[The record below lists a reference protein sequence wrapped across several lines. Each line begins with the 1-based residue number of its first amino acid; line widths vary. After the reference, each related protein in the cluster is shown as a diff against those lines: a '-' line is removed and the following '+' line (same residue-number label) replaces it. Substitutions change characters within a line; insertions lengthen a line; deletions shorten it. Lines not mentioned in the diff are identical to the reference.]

1 MWDKFEEKT
10 DIQMRKK
17 IQEKAILSQIA
28 ILLTQEKL
36 IDPEEQMRFLACLK
50 EED

>member
-1 MWDKFEEKT
+1 MSDKFEEQVG
-10 DIQMRKK
+10 IQMKK
-17 IQEKAILSQIA
+17 NLQEKALLSQIA
-28 ILLTQEKL
+28 ILLAQEKL